1 MQPDRFHKV
10 LRLPRI
16 EKLLIIIAGV
26 FLVLGVLAGWA
37 ITVQAQP
44 AQARFSSPDRQ
55 GAAGGQTIFN
65 EKCIGCHSI
74 GGGKLVGPDLKDV
87 TKRRDIQWIKSFI
100 ADPAKMIAT
109 DATAKQLL
117 QENNNITMPTLGLSA
132 QEIDA
137 VVVYLSNPGAVPAAP
152 AVPAGVGDPAVGQK
166 IFMGEM
172 PLANGGTSCIAC
184 HNVAGTGLLGGGGL
198 GPDLTHVVQRLG
210 EPGLAASLKTIAF
223 PTMIGPFLNKP
234 LTPTE
239 QTDLVAF
246 LRSMNQLQ
254 GPVTAAAPG
263 SLSTQALIVFGIAI
277 AGMAVLFGILL
288 VFWPRQKLHDADN
301 LPVRKPMLSKRRPS

>member
-1 MQPDRFHKV
+1 MQPDRFPKF
-10 LRLPRI
+10 LRLPHI
-16 EKLLIIIAGV
+16 ELLMIIAGFTLV
-26 FLVLGVLAGWA
+26 FSALAGLVGS
-37 ITVQAQP
+37 VQAQP
-44 AQARFSSPDRQ
+44 VVARSMRPAQQ
-55 GAAGGQTIFN
+55 GAAEGQRIFN
-65 EKCIGCHSI
+65 EKCMGCHSI

-87 TKRRDIQWIKSFI
+87 TKRRDIQWIKNFI

-109 DATAKQLL
+109 DPTAKQLL
-117 QENNNITMPTLGLSA
+117 QENNNMTMPTLGLSS

-137 VVVYLSNPGAVPAAP
+137 VVEFLSNPGAVPAAP
-152 AVPAGVGDPAVGQK
+152 VLPAGVGDPVAGQK

-172 PLANGGTSCIAC
+172 TLVNGGTSCIAC

-223 PTMIGPFLNKP
+223 PTMAGPFLNKP

-246 LRSMNQLQ
+246 LKSMDQWQ
-254 GPVTAAAPG
+254 GPVAAAAPG
-263 SLSTQALIVFGIAI
+263 ALSTTAMIVFGIAI
-277 AGMAVLFGILL
+277 AGMAALFGALL
-288 VFWPRQKLHDADN
+288 VFWPRQKLHDIDN
-301 LPVRKPMLSKRRPS
+301 LPVRKPLINKRRLS